1 MVISVSYHNQ
11 DQRNCLED
19 NTARLTIKTVHD
31 SWRLYQPSQP
41 HMTTNND
48 YIFNGFDNDY
58 NYNYDDDYYGVDSNS
73 NSDSDE
79 GILILLIFG
88 AFLVTLGCCYY
99 KASQS
104 SSSQNNNRSETQH
117 DRDLHQIRQRLS
129 ERGNRPRVGVT
140 SGGDTSD
147 DSIAVDRKELIKKN
161 LFTRVIQREESVRE
175 LCEVL
180 SISRGGYEV
189 DEELG
194 VCGSAAVDRTTTSS
208 PSEPAEPSP
217 SAPCLESDI
226 DGTIAAQSEQTTES
240 TLMRVN
246 RLLANLIGS
255 EREDGLFSNISL
267 EPQLNNTKTTKKK
280 QEVIND
286 NNNNTKQLECSIC
299 LECYSP
305 NDTIAWAKDG
315 GTNSSDAGCD
325 HIFHSEC
332 LFAWLEQHSDCP
344 LCRRV
349 ILHEDADT
357 RFDLW

>member
-1 MVISVSYHNQ
+1 MS
-11 DQRNCLED
+11 
-19 NTARLTIKTVHD
+19 
-31 SWRLYQPSQP
+31 
-41 HMTTNND
+41 TNND
-48 YIFNGFDNDY
+48 HIFNGFDNDY
-58 NYNYDDDYYGVDSNS
+58 SYNYDDDYYGVDS

-88 AFLVTLGCCYY
+88 AFLVTFGCCYY
-99 KASQS
+99 KASQN
-104 SSSQNNNRSETQH
+104 SSSQNNNRNDSH
-117 DRDLHQIRQRLS
+117 VRDLRQIRQRLS

-140 SGGDTSD
+140 SSNNTTD

-161 LFTRVIQREESVRE
+161 LFTRVIQKEESVRE

-194 VCGSAAVDRTTTSS
+194 IGGCCSDRTTTSS
-208 PSEPAEPSP
+208 TSEPAQPSP
-217 SAPCLESDI
+217 SAPSLESDTTN
-226 DGTIAAQSEQTTES
+226 DTTATQTEQITES
-240 TLMRVN
+240 TVMPVH

-255 EREDGLFSNISL
+255 EREDGLFSNSPL
-267 EPQLNNTKTTKKK
+267 ESQQSNTNTTKK
-280 QEVIND
+280 QEISND
-286 NNNNTKQLECSIC
+286 NNTKQLECSIC

-305 NDTIAWAKDG
+305 SDTIAWAKDG
-315 GTNSSDAGCD
+315 GTNNSDAGCD

-332 LFAWLEQHSDCP
+332 LYAWLDSHDDCP

>member
-1 MVISVSYHNQ
+1 M
-11 DQRNCLED
+11 LERTILY
-19 NTARLTIKTVHD
+19 NTARLTSKTVHG
-31 SWRLYQPSQP
+31 SFSTIAPISP
-41 HMTTNND
+41 HKNTAANLHCMSTNND
-48 YIFNGFDNDY
+48 HIFNGFDNDY

-73 NSDSDE
+73 NSDE
-79 GILILLIFG
+79 GISPILILVSG
-88 AFLVTLGCCYY
+88 AFLVTFGCCYY

-104 SSSQNNNRSETQH
+104 SSSQNNNSSNIQH
-117 DRDLHQIRQRLS
+117 DRELRQIRQRLS
-129 ERGNRPRVGVT
+129 ERGSHRPRVGVT
-140 SGGDTSD
+140 SSNDTTD
-147 DSIAVDRKELIKKN
+147 NSIALDRKELIKKN
-161 LFTRVIQREESVRE
+161 LFTRAIQREESVRE

-194 VCGSAAVDRTTTSS
+194 LELDRSTTTSS
-208 PSEPAEPSP
+208 PSEPTQPSP
-217 SAPCLESDI
+217 SVPSLESDTTN
-226 DGTIAAQSEQTTES
+226 DTTAQIKQTTES
-240 TLMRVN
+240 IVMPVH

-267 EPQLNNTKTTKKK
+267 EPQPNTNNTKTKK
-280 QEVIND
+280 QEISND
-286 NNNNTKQLECSIC
+286 NNTTKQLECSVC

-325 HIFHSEC
+325 HIFHREC
-332 LFAWLEQHSDCP
+332 LFAWLHEHSDCP

>member
-1 MVISVSYHNQ
+1 MNLTYHK
-11 DQRNCLED
+11 
-19 NTARLTIKTVHD
+19 NTHRLPT
-31 SWRLYQPSQP
+31 LP
-41 HMTTNND
+41 HCMSGTNND
-48 YIFNGFDNDY
+48 HIFNGFDNNY
-58 NYNYDDDYYGVDSNS
+58 NYNYDDDYYGYGD
-73 NSDSDE
+73 DE
-79 GILILLIFG
+79 EDIPPILFLLVPC
-88 AFLVTLGCCYY
+88 AFFLILGCCNYVY
-99 KASQS
+99 NT
-104 SSSQNNNRSETQH
+104 SQNNDNSNTQH
-117 DRDLHQIRQRLS
+117 DRDLRQIRQRLS
-129 ERGNRPRVGVT
+129 ERGNRPR
-140 SGGDTSD
+140 SSDDTTD

-194 VCGSAAVDRTTTSS
+194 VCGSADRTTTSS
-208 PSEPAEPSP
+208 PSEPAQPSP
-217 SAPCLESDI
+217 SAPSLESDTTNATTTVQI
-226 DGTIAAQSEQTTES
+226 EQTAES
-240 TLMRVN
+240 TSLMPVH

-267 EPQLNNTKTTKKK
+267 EPQSNDTKTTKKK
-280 QEVIND
+280 QEVMND
-286 NNNNTKQLECSIC
+286 NNTKQLECSIC

-325 HIFHSEC
+325 HIFHQEC
-332 LFAWLEQHSDCP
+332 LYAWLHEHSDCP

>member
-1 MVISVSYHNQ
+1 MS
-11 DQRNCLED
+11 
-19 NTARLTIKTVHD
+19 
-31 SWRLYQPSQP
+31 
-41 HMTTNND
+41 TTNND
-48 YIFNGFDNDY
+48 YIFNSFDNDY

-73 NSDSDE
+73 DSDE
-79 GILILLIFG
+79 GILILLISG
-88 AFLVTLGCCYY
+88 AFLVTFGCCYY
-99 KASQS
+99 KASQI
-104 SSSQNNNRSETQH
+104 SSSQNNDSSNTQH
-117 DRDLHQIRQRLS
+117 DRDLRQIRQRLS

-140 SGGDTSD
+140 SSGDTSD
-147 DSIAVDRKELIKKN
+147 DIAVDRSKELIKKN

-194 VCGSAAVDRTTTSS
+194 VCGSAAADRTTTSS
-208 PSEPAEPSP
+208 PSEPTQPSP
-217 SAPCLESDI
+217 SAPSLGSD
-226 DGTIAAQSEQTTES
+226 TNETTAVQTEQTTES
-240 TLMRVN
+240 TSMPVH

-255 EREDGLFSNISL
+255 EREDGLFSNI
-267 EPQLNNTKTTKKK
+267 PQSNTNNTKKR
-280 QEVIND
+280 ELSND
-286 NNNNTKQLECSIC
+286 NNTKQLECSIC

-305 NDTIAWAKDG
+305 SDTIAWAKDG

-325 HIFHSEC
+325 HIFHREC
-332 LFAWLEQHSDCP
+332 LFAWLNDHDDCP